1 MTQLELLEALNQ
13 DLRKLNIN
21 YEAHA
26 SIEFIIKK
34 YYSIIKKTKMKK
46 SSKSKSGLYSN
57 IHAKR
62 KRIKSGSGEKMRSPG
77 SKGAPTAKA
86 FKKSA
91 KTRRKY

>member
-34 YYSIIKKTKMKK
+34 YYSIIKKNEDEK
-46 SSKSKSGLYSN
+46 
-57 IHAKR
+57 
-62 KRIKSGSGEKMRSPG
+62 IKQK
-77 SKGAPTAKA
+77 
-86 FKKSA
+86 
-91 KTRRKY
+91 